1 MDYKTSDIVA
11 ELKQIYCKKRI
22 QCDGD
27 NYCPFYIFPQDELV
41 LKNNY
46 NQEINICSALDKIA
60 KAIDRFEEGE

>member
-11 ELKQIYCKKRI
+11 ELKQIYCRKRT

-27 NYCPFYIFPQDELV
+27 NYYPFYIFPQDELV

-60 KAIDRFEEGE
+60 KAIDRFEEEE

>member
-41 LKNNY
+41 LKNKD
-46 NQEINICSALDKIA
+46 NQNINICSALDKIA
-60 KAIDRFEEGE
+60 KAIDKFEEEE